1 MQTTI
6 WKSCLKVRPFL
17 SQEVSFKLTIILGG
31 RAKADLELD
40 QFTSMRSLVPPFTTL
55 DECSTPDI
63 LPPELLALIFIFARA
78 ADKRI
83 SRKVPFE
90 VQLSHV
96 SRRWREVAL
105 TTLAL
110 WTNISI
116 TSRKSKKWV
125 GSYLQRSGC
134 LPLCIFIDI
143 YEWDKKNP
151 SIFKSAFTKQIFD
164 QISAYL
170 WRVRKLSIFCY
181 LDSTASLM
189 QSQFIGA
196 STPTLE
202 SFSVDFDDTP
212 SNFPPATDSVEIF
225 SGGSPKLTF
234 VDTASIDLL
243 NPSVGLRNV
252 TTLLIRLNH
261 TKLSYLQLVA
271 LLTAPKSLVNVSMT
285 GFSDTLQRTWPVH
298 SIHHDPGFV
307 LPSLKSLRLIASG
320 ELATR
325 LLLSVS
331 APELDSL
338 WLDSSFN
345 HLHTLFGAPQMT
357 HAPGRAV
364 KFQMV
369 QYLTLREYSLRDV
382 SSVARTF
389 PDITHLHLLHAS
401 YSNPSLLTAALSTS
415 WHRVH
420 SLVFTIGRVLHW
432 EEIAIELSSI
442 LPERSEA
449 GYPIQNLILDRDFR
463 KKLEEH
469 IPDLSDLAT
478 IVDLSPETYKEPWWN
493 NEIGDP
499 L

>member
-1 MQTTI
+1 M
-6 WKSCLKVRPFL
+6 
-17 SQEVSFKLTIILGG
+17 EILPQAG
-31 RAKADLELD
+31 LEPD
-40 QFTSMRSLVPPFTTL
+40 QLTSMRSLVPPFTPQ
-55 DECSTPDI
+55 DGCSTPDI
-63 LPPELLALIFIFARA
+63 LPPELLALIFIFAQA
-78 ADKRI
+78 VDKRV

-105 TTLAL
+105 TTPAL

-143 YEWDKKNP
+143 YEWDKKKP
-151 SIFKSAFTKQIFD
+151 SMFKPAFTKQIYD
-164 QISAYL
+164 QISAHL

-181 LDSTASLM
+181 LNSTASLM

-196 STPTLE
+196 PTPMLE
-202 SFSVDFDDTP
+202 SFSVNCDDAP
-212 SNFPPATDSVEIF
+212 LNFPPATDSVQIF

-234 VDTASIDLL
+234 VDTSSIDLL
-243 NPSVGLRNV
+243 NPSVGLQNV
-252 TTLLIRLNH
+252 TTLFIHLNH
-261 TKLSYLQLVA
+261 SKLSYPQLVA
-271 LLTAPKSLVNVSMT
+271 LLTGPKSLVNVSIT
-285 GFSDTLQRTWPVH
+285 GFSDTLRRTWPVH
-298 SIHHDPGFV
+298 SIHHDASFV
-307 LPSLKSLRLIASG
+307 LPSLKSLRLISSG

-325 LLLSVS
+325 LLLSIS
-331 APELDSL
+331 APTLESL

-345 HLHTLFGAPQMT
+345 HFPTFFGAPQMA
-357 HAPGRAV
+357 HALGRAV
-364 KFQMV
+364 KFQTV
-369 QYLTLREYSLRDV
+369 QYLTLREYNLREV
-382 SSVARTF
+382 SGVARAF

-415 WHRVH
+415 WHRLH

-432 EEIAIELSSI
+432 DEISNELSSI

-463 KKLEEH
+463 KKLEEY
-469 IPDLSDLAT
+469 IPGLSNLAT
-478 IVDLSPETYKEPWWN
+478 IVDLGPETYREPWWN
-493 NEIGDP
+493 NEIGEP